1 MRGYRGYREL
11 PGNGRNRGREEAA
24 VSCQKMTE
32 IVGEKGLP
40 LAAASYQEIAEIRG
54 GEGLPLAA
62 GGAAPTLQI
71 PASLFVSDP
80 I

>member
-1 MRGYRGYREL
+1 
-11 PGNGRNRGREEAA
+11 
-24 VSCQKMTE
+24 MTE
-32 IVGEKGLP
+32 MVGEEGLP
-40 LAAASYQEIAEIRG
+40 LAAASYQEIAEMRG